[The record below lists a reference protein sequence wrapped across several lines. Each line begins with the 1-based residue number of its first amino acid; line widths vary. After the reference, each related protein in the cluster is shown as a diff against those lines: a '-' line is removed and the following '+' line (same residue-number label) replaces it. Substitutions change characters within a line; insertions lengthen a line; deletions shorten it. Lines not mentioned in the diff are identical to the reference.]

1 LVEKCGPVERFNI
14 LTGELPVGQDRSGYA
29 WHGRRG
35 APGLRWLGTSVYE
48 LPAGQWTFPYHY
60 HHGVE
65 EWLYVVAGSPTLREP
80 VGERELG
87 PGDLVCFLSG
97 PDGAHA
103 VRGPGRVVMFSGVA
117 ATGAAS
123 ISVYPDS
130 DKLGV
135 RPPGGGPDRLDFR
148 RGDAVDYWDGE

>member
-1 LVEKCGPVERFNI
+1 MQRFNV
-14 LTGELPVGQDRSGYA
+14 LTGELPVQQDRPGFA
-29 WHGRRG
+29 WRG
-35 APGLRWLGTSVYE
+35 QRGVPCELGLRWFGASVYE
-48 LPAGQWTFPYHY
+48 LPAGQCTFPYHY

-65 EWLYVVAGSPTLREP
+65 EWRYVVAGAPTLRDP
-80 VGERELG
+80 AGERVLA
-87 PGDLVCFLSG
+87 PGDLVCFPNG

-103 VRGPGRVVMFSGVA
+103 VRGPARVVMFSGVA
-117 ATGAAS
+117 ASGAAS
-123 ISVYPDS
+123 VSVYPDS

>member
-1 LVEKCGPVERFNI
+1 MRCFNV
-14 LTGELPVGQDRSGYA
+14 LTGDLAVQRDRAGYA
-29 WHGRRG
+29 WRGHRG
-35 APGLRWLGTSVYE
+35 AAGELGLRWFGASVYE

-65 EWLYVVAGSPTLREP
+65 EWLCVVGGSPTLRDP
-80 VGERELG
+80 AGERRLA
-87 PGDLVCFLSG
+87 PGDLVCFPSG

-117 ATGAAS
+117 AAGAAS

-135 RPPGGGPDRLDFR
+135 RPAGGGPDRRDFR